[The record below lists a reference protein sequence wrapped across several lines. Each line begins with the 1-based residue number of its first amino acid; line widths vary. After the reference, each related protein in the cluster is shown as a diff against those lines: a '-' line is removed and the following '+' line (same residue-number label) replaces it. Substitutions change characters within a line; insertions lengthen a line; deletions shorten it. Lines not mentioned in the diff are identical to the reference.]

1 MENNDIIVQVD
12 ESTKGI
18 METVQK
24 KIQESISSEDV
35 KERMTQIKKAEEE
48 NSENIERV
56 ITKLNGFS
64 GMNASIEE
72 LKAMAQE
79 TQSLKDDIAPISSS
93 IIALREE
100 NAKVVNA
107 VEGGFEAVK
116 QRFDD
121 VEKLHEKISLVETKI
136 DKLASDL
143 QSVQTSMEKMQYSI
157 DIIINLVTPF
167 WKKIF
172 KKQES

>member
-12 ESTKGI
+12 ESTKKL
-18 METVQK
+18 MED
-24 KIQESISSEDV
+24 IQEGLSTNVKGQIS
-35 KERMTQIKKAEEE
+35 QIQKAEDK

-72 LKAMAQE
+72 LKTMAQE
-79 TQSLKDDIAPISSS
+79 TQSLKDDITPISSS
-93 IIALREE
+93 INALREE
-100 NAKVVNA
+100 NTKVINA

-116 QRFDD
+116 QNFEN
-121 VEKLHEKISLVETKI
+121 VEKLQEKILLVETKI
-136 DKLASDL
+136 DKLTSDI
-143 QSVQTSMEKMQYSI
+143 QSIQTSMEKIQYSI
-157 DIIINLVTPF
+157 DIVINLVTPF

>member
-12 ESTKGI
+12 ESTKGL

-79 TQSLKDDIAPISSS
+79 TQSLKDDITPISTT
-93 IIALREE
+93 INALREE
-100 NAKVVNA
+100 NANVINA
-107 VEGGFEAVK
+107 VEGGFKAV
-116 QRFDD
+116 QQNFGT
-121 VEKLHEKISLVETKI
+121 VEKLREKISDVETKI
-136 DKLASDL
+136 DKLTSDM
-143 QSVQTSMEKMQYSI
+143 QSIQTSIEKMQYSI

-167 WKKIF
+167 WKRIF

>member
-12 ESTKGI
+12 ESTKELMQG
-18 METVQK
+18 
-24 KIQESISSEDV
+24 IQEGLSTNV
-35 KERMTQIKKAEEE
+35 KEQISQIEKFEKE
-48 NSENIERV
+48 NSENIDAV
-56 ITKLNGFS
+56 LAKLKGFS

-79 TQSLKDDIAPISSS
+79 TQSLKDDIAPVSSS